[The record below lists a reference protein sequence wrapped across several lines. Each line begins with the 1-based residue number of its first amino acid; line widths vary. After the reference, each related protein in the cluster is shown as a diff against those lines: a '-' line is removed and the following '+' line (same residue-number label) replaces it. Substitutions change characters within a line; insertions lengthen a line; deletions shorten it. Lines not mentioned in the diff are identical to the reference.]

1 MTKEDVL
8 NQFATDFSDPG
19 AEKSGEYLQDH
30 VLRRAERIVQ
40 TDRPGLVEAM
50 RDWLQRRSL
59 PHTLLA
65 VAVARETTLTELVPD
80 LHSLRD
86 DIRDGRAFRS
96 EQAAWVDEALAVL
109 EP

>member
-1 MTKEDVL
+1 MTKEEVL

-19 AEKSGEYLQDH
+19 SEKSGEYLREH

-40 TDRPGLVEAM
+40 SDRSGLVEAM

-65 VAVARETTLTELVPD
+65 VAVAQEARLTELVPD

-86 DIRDGRAFRS
+86 DILASRFLRDTQ
-96 EQAAWVDEALAVL
+96 EDLVDQALAVL